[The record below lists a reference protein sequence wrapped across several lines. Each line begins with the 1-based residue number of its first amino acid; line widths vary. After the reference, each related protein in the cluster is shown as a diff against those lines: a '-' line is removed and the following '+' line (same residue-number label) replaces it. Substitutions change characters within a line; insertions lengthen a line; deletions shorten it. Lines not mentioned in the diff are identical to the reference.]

1 MITRRRF
8 LAVSACA
15 LGVSAFRTAP
25 IIWHGKGLGAEIS
38 LRLHTNEALAQE
50 AIRKTQRILHK
61 IEQNFSLYDPRS
73 AISRLNQTKFLQ
85 MSDLFAHLVS
95 LCDHVHRVT
104 EGYFDPSVQAEFLAE
119 TDGHNKARWHDIERR
134 AYRLKLHRTQSV
146 TFNGIAQGFASDLV
160 RGALNG
166 LGMHEVLVN
175 MGEFSALSG
184 PWDIGIAD
192 PQIGVFEHLS
202 LTDHSVATSSPN
214 ATILNGKSHIQNP
227 RNTAHA
233 CFSTLSVVHK
243 SAAIADGLSTG
254 LIFAHDDLIQGLFQQ
269 ANPPKLIKG
278 LRANGEP
285 VSWTS

>member
-1 MITRRRF
+1 M
-8 LAVSACA
+8 
-15 LGVSAFRTAP
+15 
-25 IIWHGKGLGAEIS
+25 
-38 LRLHTNEALAQE
+38 
-50 AIRKTQRILHK
+50 
-61 IEQNFSLYDPRS
+61 
-73 AISRLNQTKFLQ
+73 
-85 MSDLFAHLVS
+85 
-95 LCDHVHRVT
+95 
-104 EGYFDPSVQAEFLAE
+104 
-119 TDGHNKARWHDIERR
+119 
-134 AYRLKLHRTQSV
+134 

-166 LGMHEVLVN
+166 LGMHQVLVN

-233 CFSTLSVVHK
+233 CFSTLSMVYISMVHK
-243 SAAIADGLSTG
+243 SAAIADDLSTG

-269 ANPPKLIKG
+269 ANPPKLIKA